1 VGPAPAASGV
11 SVAAPPRRP
20 EPADVEAK
28 RALRLGVL
36 RVIVV
41 VSMVL
46 GVYYAG
52 WRWTSSINWEAWW
65 IAVPLVMAETYS
77 LLDSFLFG
85 ITVWRLKQRG
95 EAPPPPPGATV
106 DVFITTYNEPI
117 DMVQATARAARDI
130 AYPHKTWILDD
141 GAREEMK
148 AAAEEIG
155 VGYITRSEDWKN
167 RPRHAKAGNLNNALF
182 ATEGEF
188 LLILDADQ
196 VPESTILDR
205 TLGWFRNDRV
215 ALVQT
220 PQWFS
225 NVTESDPLGSQ
236 APLFYGPIQQ
246 GKDGWNAAF
255 FCGSNAVLRRDALM
269 QLGVVGYVR
278 GVRKALERTL
288 RTADDVLKQARR
300 AAGKEEGPA
309 VVAALDQVGAAVRDA
324 RAELAAGEPYSE
336 ITYRFQRRV
345 EAASAGIVNADM
357 EALRADLEAIR
368 DLPVDT
374 DSELRVPVIDDA
386 ALDQL
391 ARRQWS
397 PLGALES
404 VQALVRSVDVDR
416 DDEAQPVMPLAT
428 ISVTEDM
435 ATAMRLH
442 GMGWESVY
450 HHEILAIGLAP
461 EDLGTMLQQRL
472 RWAQGTLQVLLRE
485 NPMVQPGLSWGQK
498 LQYMATMWTY
508 LSGFAAVVYLVAPI
522 LYLCFG
528 VSPVAAYGPD
538 FVWHLVPYL
547 IVNQLLFVL
556 VGWGTKTWRG
566 QQYSLALFP
575 LWIRACAT
583 AIGNV
588 VFRRSLGFVVTP
600 KTRQEGGPPWRLIR
614 PQLVAMALLIGS
626 VVVGLIRLAI
636 GAAPSAAGTFV
647 NVFWVVYDLVVLS
660 VIIDAALYRGPEA
673 DQ

>member
-1 VGPAPAASGV
+1 
-11 SVAAPPRRP
+11 
-20 EPADVEAK
+20 
-28 RALRLGVL
+28 
-36 RVIVV
+36 
-41 VSMVL
+41 
-46 GVYYAG
+46 
-52 WRWTSSINWEAWW
+52 
-65 IAVPLVMAETYS
+65 
-77 LLDSFLFG
+77 
-85 ITVWRLKQRG
+85 
-95 EAPPPPPGATV
+95 
-106 DVFITTYNEPI
+106 
-117 DMVQATARAARDI
+117 
-130 AYPHKTWILDD
+130 
-141 GAREEMK
+141 
-148 AAAEEIG
+148 
-155 VGYITRSEDWKN
+155 
-167 RPRHAKAGNLNNALF
+167 
-182 ATEGEF
+182 
-188 LLILDADQ
+188 
-196 VPESTILDR
+196 
-205 TLGWFRNDRV
+205 
-215 ALVQT
+215 
-220 PQWFS
+220 
-225 NVTESDPLGSQ
+225 
-236 APLFYGPIQQ
+236 
-246 GKDGWNAAF
+246 
-255 FCGSNAVLRRDALM
+255 
-269 QLGVVGYVR
+269 
-278 GVRKALERTL
+278 
-288 RTADDVLKQARR
+288 
-300 AAGKEEGPA
+300 
-309 VVAALDQVGAAVRDA
+309 
-324 RAELAAGEPYSE
+324 
-336 ITYRFQRRV
+336 
-345 EAASAGIVNADM
+345 
-357 EALRADLEAIR
+357 
-368 DLPVDT
+368 
-374 DSELRVPVIDDA
+374 
-386 ALDQL
+386 
-391 ARRQWS
+391 
-397 PLGALES
+397 
-404 VQALVRSVDVDR
+404 
-416 DDEAQPVMPLAT
+416 
-428 ISVTEDM
+428 
-435 ATAMRLH
+435 MRLH